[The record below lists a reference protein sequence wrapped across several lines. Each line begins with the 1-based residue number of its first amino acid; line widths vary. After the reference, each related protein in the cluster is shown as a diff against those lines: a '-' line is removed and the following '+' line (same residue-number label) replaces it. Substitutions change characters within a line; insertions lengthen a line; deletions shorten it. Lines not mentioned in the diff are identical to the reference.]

1 MLVTNLPNRQV
12 HLDFHTS
19 EHCLDIGGQFS
30 EKQFAEQLRRG
41 RVQSIN
47 FFAYC
52 HHGWC
57 YYPDA
62 VHGLSHPNLK
72 TDLVGGML
80 KVCREEGVNAEVY
93 ITVGWNDKASR
104 EHPEWCI
111 RTQDGKILGGP
122 GEGHPH
128 SARPPGWR
136 NLCLNSPY
144 LQQVL
149 DVTAE
154 VLQRY
159 NPGGIWFDITREL
172 PCYCERCQA
181 SMRERRLNPESP
193 EDQKQFAS
201 MIYKRYLKAT
211 TSLIWGIN
219 PKATIFHNGSCKKGR
234 HDLFVYDSHLEIES
248 LPSGGWGYDF
258 FPMNARYFTQL
269 QPNKQVVG
277 MTGKFHTAWG
287 EFGGFKHPDALR
299 YECAQIASLG
309 CLASV
314 GDQLHPSGRMDPET
328 YRIIGHAYE
337 YLETREPWLKDARPE
352 ADVAIMA
359 TMEMLFD
366 DNRDRAIFGATK
378 MLMEK
383 QIPHVIIDET
393 MSISPYR
400 LLILPDL
407 ARLDPGFREKLNRF
421 LAQGGSI
428 LASYESGLDINDDRF
443 ALNLG
448 AECLGRSP
456 WDVEFIEAG
465 PEVSKDLVTSPFLT
479 YRGGMTCRPVQA
491 QVLASTWGP
500 VFNRT
505 YAHFCSHRNSPVGT
519 KTEWPAAIQHGNVIY
534 LSHPIFS
541 IYHEQGM
548 RLHRDFVMNCLERLY
563 PDPLLTCSLPSC
575 GRANVTWQER
585 ENRHLLHLLYA
596 APAKRGNVEVIEDII
611 PLANVQ
617 VTFAVRQPPKAVR
630 LVPEGTML
638 PFTCSDNRIEFTI
651 PALNMAQIVAVE
663 YS

>member
-1 MLVTNLPNRQV
+1 MFATNLPNRQI

-30 EKQFAEQLRRG
+30 QQQFAEQLRRG

-47 FFAYC
+47 FFACC

-62 VHGLSHPNLK
+62 VHGLTHPNLK

-104 EHPEWCI
+104 EHPDWCI
-111 RTQDGKILGGP
+111 RSPDGKILGGP

-128 SARPPGWR
+128 STRPPGWR

-154 VLQRY
+154 VLERY
-159 NPGGIWFDITREL
+159 QPEGIWFDITREL
-172 PCYCERCQA
+172 PCCCERCQA
-181 SMRERRLNPESP
+181 SMRELGLNPASP
-193 EDQKQFAS
+193 DDQKQFAALT
-201 MIYKRYLKAT
+201 YKRYLKAT
-211 TSLIWGIN
+211 TDLIWGGN
-219 PKATIFHNGSCKKGR
+219 PKTTVFHNGSSKKGR
-234 HDLFVYDSHLEIES
+234 HDLFAYDSHLEIES

-269 QPNKQVVG
+269 QPGQVVG

-337 YLETREPWLKDARPE
+337 YLETREPWLKNARPA
-352 ADVAIMA
+352 ADVAILA
-359 TMEMLFD
+359 TMEMLFGD
-366 DNRDRAIFGATK
+366 DHDRAVFGATK
-378 MLMEK
+378 MLMER

-393 MSISPYR
+393 MDLSPYR
-400 LLILPDL
+400 LIILPDQ
-407 ARLDPGFREKLNRF
+407 ARLDPGVRDKISRF

-428 LASYESGLDINDDRF
+428 LASYESGLDMNGERF
-443 ALNLG
+443 ALDLG

-456 WDVEFIEAG
+456 WDVEYIEAG
-465 PEVSKDLVTSPFLT
+465 PEVARNLVTSPFLT
-479 YRGGMTCRPVQA
+479 YRGGMTCRPDQA
-491 QVLASTWGP
+491 QTLASTRAP

-505 YAHFCSHRNSPVGT
+505 YAHFCSHRNSPAG
-519 KTEWPAAIQHGNVIY
+519 KKADWPAAIRHGNIIY
-534 LSHPIFS
+534 LSHPLFS

-548 RLHRDFVMNCLERLY
+548 RLHRDFVLNCLDLLY
-563 PDPLLTCSLPSC
+563 PDRLLTCSLPSC
-575 GRANVTWQER
+575 GRANITWQEQ

-596 APAKRGNVEVIEDII
+596 APVKRGNVEVIEDII
-611 PLANVQ
+611 PLTDVQ
-617 VTFAVRQPPKAVR
+617 VTFAVRQPPKTVR
-630 LVPEGTML
+630 LVPEGMRL
-638 PFTCSDNRIEFTI
+638 PFTSSGNRIAFTI
-651 PALNMAQIVAVE
+651 PTLNMAQIVAVE